1 MYLTIDKSSLTKA
14 LAHVASVVERRN
26 TIPILSNVHLATGNN
41 ELKLTSTDLDM
52 EIVETVPARTKGEG
66 ATTVPA
72 HMFHDIVRKL
82 PEGSDIEI
90 ARDGKEGRLTIS
102 CGQARFSLQT
112 LPADD
117 FPALNVD
124 DLGHAFT
131 MSAAELKR
139 LIAGLPGLVTVV
151 APPEARAAVAEW
163 AEAGLAG
170 YDHVP
175 GVRPGDPEPE
185 RQDHLGEAAHAH
197 AADADEVDLLVA
209 LEDARPGH
217 GLRPRPAARR

>member
-1 MYLTIDKSSLTKA
+1 MQFTIDKPALTKA

-26 TIPILSNVHLATGNN
+26 TIPILSNVHIATRNN

-52 EIVETVPARTKGEG
+52 EIVETVPARAKGEG

-82 PEGSDIEI
+82 PEGTDIDI
-90 ARDGKEGRLTIS
+90 AREGDQGRLTIS

-117 FPALNVD
+117 FPSLSVD

-131 MSAAELKR
+131 MSAADLKR
-139 LIAGLPGLVTVV
+139 LIEKTRFAIST
-151 APPEARAAVAEW
+151 EETR
-163 AEAGLAG
+163 
-170 YDHVP
+170 
-175 GVRPGDPEPE
+175 
-185 RQDHLGEAAHAH
+185 
-197 AADADEVDLLVA
+197 
-209 LEDARPGH
+209 
-217 GLRPRPAARR
+217 